1 MGGLSVLPLR
11 DALDLDGLL
20 SAIRSL

>member
-1 MGGLSVLPLR
+1 MGGLSVVPLR